1 MPDTAL
7 LDSLIESLTQAL
19 GQENVL
25 TDSMSNALDPG
36 KKLFF
41 SCTGIGRTF

>member
-25 TDSMSNALDPG
+25 TDPYDLD
-36 KKLFF
+36 
-41 SCTGIGRTF
+41 R